1 MAQLVV
7 EGSNG
12 HHYFEL
18 NVFETSYDI
27 SSNSSEVYYSLNL
40 DEYGGGWNWDWSGSP
55 DRIQAHVT
63 IDDEDFYSNIPVFD
77 CEKITIISGYKT
89 IHHNSDGT
97 KNIDFSFE
105 VNDTTGQYYTCGDAS
120 GSSDI
125 DLTTIPRSASCES
138 FSKPSDLSGT
148 FSVSCATQTD
158 SYYYNLRISIPNIIK
173 IKDIELGNR
182 GAYSFSATFSFNKS
196 ERENIYNRYNNQNS
210 VTIGVVVETY
220 SDSGYS
226 NKIGESDELTQV
238 VSFVSSEVQPDISC
252 VISDPTNFKD
262 TVGGGKFIQ
271 NISKVMITPSAKMK
285 YGATFSN
292 ARVSLDGMTYTS
304 SSLSSITSNV
314 IKFLSLNS
322 ISDNLPLTLTIT
334 DSRNISST
342 YSTNI
347 EVYRYIYPYVDIFE
361 AVRCDDNGT
370 PNEEGYNIR
379 LNISSYIYKLNDN
392 THTFTVKIKK
402 ASDSTYNSIDEL
414 TDLPGVYDTSTG
426 TYKFENNAII
436 KGASTEYSYD
446 IILILNDT
454 IKDESSR
461 HIRLGVGYSLIDI
474 HPSAKGVAFGKV
486 SEYEAFEC
494 AMPSRFT
501 KDVLI
506 TNNLNVGGTSIVQ
519 DLIGDTAKFTDI
531 KIDDGLEIPV
541 LYDKLNQR
549 ATTTSSDKEAFQRSW
564 TINGTGLFILNA
576 AVWTDTTSDYGTT
589 ACAIYVNSACVTANT
604 HRYGESS
611 NAVELDAGAT
621 FVYWFQNVENVS
633 VLLKAGS
640 TKTGTKTLTY
650 TSQGLFGLT
659 VLEAA

>member
-182 GAYSFSATFSFNKS
+182 GAYSFSTTFFFNKS
-196 ERENIYNRYNNQNS
+196 ERESIYNRYTNQNS

-271 NISKVMITPSAKMK
+271 NISKVMITPSVTMK
-285 YGATFSN
+285 YGASFSN
-292 ARVSLDGMTYTS
+292 AKVSLDGMTYTS
-304 SSLSSITSNV
+304 SSLSSITTNV

-322 ISDNLPLTLTIT
+322 ISDNLPLILTIT

-347 EVYRYIYPYVDIFE
+347 EVYRYIYPYIDIFE
-361 AVRCDDNGT
+361 AIRCDDDGK

-379 LNISSYIYKLNDN
+379 LNINSYIYKLNDN

-414 TDLPGVYDTSTG
+414 TDLPGVYDTSSG
-426 TYKFENNAII
+426 TYKFENSAII
-436 KGASTEYSYD
+436 KGVSTEYSYD

-454 IKDESSR
+454 IKGESSR

-519 DLIGDTAKFTDI
+519 DLIGDTAKFADI

-549 ATTTSSDKEAFQRSW
+549 ATTTLTDKEAFQRSW

-589 ACAIYVNSACVTANT
+589 TCAIYVNSACVTANT

-611 NAVELDAGAT
+611 NTVELDAGST
-621 FVYWFQNVENVS
+621 FVYWFQNVKNVS

>member
-120 GSSDI
+120 GSGDI

-182 GAYSFSATFSFNKS
+182 GAYSFSTTFSFNKS
-196 ERENIYNRYNNQNS
+196 ERESIYNRYTNQNS

-271 NISKVMITPSAKMK
+271 NISKVMITPSVTMK
-285 YGATFSN
+285 YGASFSN
-292 ARVSLDGMTYTS
+292 AKVSLDGMTYTS
-304 SSLSSITSNV
+304 SSLSSITTNV

-322 ISDNLPLTLTIT
+322 ISDNLPLILTIT

-347 EVYRYIYPYVDIFE
+347 EVYRYIYPYIDIFE
-361 AVRCDDNGT
+361 AIRCDDDGK

-379 LNISSYIYKLNDN
+379 LNINSYIYKLNDN

-414 TDLPGVYDTSTG
+414 TDLPGVYDTSSG
-426 TYKFENNAII
+426 TYKFENSAII
-436 KGASTEYSYD
+436 KGVSTEYSYD

-454 IKDESSR
+454 IKGESSR

-519 DLIGDTAKFTDI
+519 DLIGDTAKFTNT
-531 KIDDGLEIPV
+531 KIEEGLEIPV
-541 LYDKLNQR
+541 LYDRLNQR
-549 ATTTSSDKEAFQRSW
+549 ATTTLTDKEAFQRSW

-576 AVWTDTTSDYGTT
+576 AVWTDMTSDYGTT
-589 ACAIYVNSACVTANT
+589 TCAIYVNSACVTANT

-611 NAVELDAGAT
+611 NAVELDAGST
-621 FVYWFQNVENVS
+621 FVYWFRNAENVS

-659 VLEAA
+659 VSEAA

>member
-77 CEKITIISGYKT
+77 CEKITIVSGYKT

-454 IKDESSR
+454 IKGESSR

-519 DLIGDTAKFTDI
+519 DLIGDTAKFTNT
-531 KIDDGLEIPV
+531 KIEEGLEIPV
-541 LYDKLNQR
+541 LYDRLNQR
-549 ATTTSSDKEAFQRSW
+549 ATTTLTDKEAFQRSW

-576 AVWTDTTSDYGTT
+576 AVWTDMTSDYGTT
-589 ACAIYVNSACVTANT
+589 TCAIYVNSACVTANT

-611 NAVELDAGAT
+611 NAVELDAGST
-621 FVYWFQNVENVS
+621 FVYWFRNAENVS

-659 VLEAA
+659 VSEAA

>member
-27 SSNSSEVYYSLNL
+27 SINSSEVYYSLNL

-182 GAYSFSATFSFNKS
+182 GAYSFSTTFSFNKS
-196 ERENIYNRYNNQNS
+196 ERESIYNRYTNQNS

-454 IKDESSR
+454 IKGESSR

-531 KIDDGLEIPV
+531 KID
-541 LYDKLNQR
+541 
-549 ATTTSSDKEAFQRSW
+549 SM
-564 TINGTGLFILNA
+564 IN
-576 AVWTDTTSDYGTT
+576 
-589 ACAIYVNSACVTANT
+589 
-604 HRYGESS
+604 
-611 NAVELDAGAT
+611 
-621 FVYWFQNVENVS
+621 
-633 VLLKAGS
+633 
-640 TKTGTKTLTY
+640 
-650 TSQGLFGLT
+650 
-659 VLEAA
+659 

>member
-7 EGSNG
+7 EGLNG

-120 GSSDI
+120 GSGDI

-182 GAYSFSATFSFNKS
+182 GAYSFSTTFSFNKS
-196 ERENIYNRYNNQNS
+196 ERESIYNRYTNQNS

-271 NISKVMITPSAKMK
+271 NISKVMITPSVTMK
-285 YGATFSN
+285 YGASFSN
-292 ARVSLDGMTYTS
+292 AKVSLDGMTYTS
-304 SSLSSITSNV
+304 SSLSSITTNV

-322 ISDNLPLTLTIT
+322 ISDNLPLILTIT

-347 EVYRYIYPYVDIFE
+347 EVYRYIYPYIDIFE
-361 AVRCDDNGT
+361 AIRCDDDGK

-379 LNISSYIYKLNDN
+379 LNINSYIYKLNDN

-414 TDLPGVYDTSTG
+414 TDLPGVYDTSSG
-426 TYKFENNAII
+426 TYKFENSAII
-436 KGASTEYSYD
+436 KGVSTEYSYD

-454 IKDESSR
+454 IKGESSR

-519 DLIGDTAKFTDI
+519 DLIGDTAKFTNT
-531 KIDDGLEIPV
+531 KIEEGLEIPV
-541 LYDKLNQR
+541 LYDRLNQR
-549 ATTTSSDKEAFQRSW
+549 ATTTLTDKEAFQRSW

-576 AVWTDTTSDYGTT
+576 AVWTDMTSDYGTT
-589 ACAIYVNSACVTANT
+589 TCAIYVNSACVTANT

-611 NAVELDAGAT
+611 NAVELDAGST
-621 FVYWFQNVENVS
+621 FVYWFRNAENVS

-659 VLEAA
+659 VSEAA

>member
-105 VNDTTGQYYTCGDAS
+105 VNDTTGQNYTCGDAS

-182 GAYSFSATFSFNKS
+182 EAYSFSTTFSFNKS
-196 ERENIYNRYNNQNS
+196 ERESIYNRYTNQNS

-271 NISKVMITPSAKMK
+271 NISKVMITPSATIK
-285 YGATFSN
+285 YGASFSN
-292 ARVSLDGMTYTS
+292 AKVSLDGMTYTS
-304 SSLSSITSNV
+304 SSLSSITTNIV
-314 IKFLSLNS
+314 KFLSLNS
-322 ISDNLPLTLTIT
+322 ISDNLPLILTIT

-347 EVYRYIYPYVDIFE
+347 EVYRYIYPYIDIFD
-361 AVRCDDNGT
+361 AIRCDDDGK
-370 PNEEGYNIR
+370 PNEEGYNIK

-402 ASDSTYNSIDEL
+402 ASDSAYSNIDEL
-414 TDLPGVYDTSTG
+414 TNLPGVYDASTG
-426 TYKFENNAII
+426 TYKFENSAII
-436 KGASTEYSYD
+436 KGVSTEYSYD

-454 IKDESSR
+454 IKGESSR

-519 DLIGDTAKFTDI
+519 DLIGDTAKFTNT
-531 KIDDGLEIPV
+531 KIEEGLEIPV
-541 LYDKLNQR
+541 LYDRLNQR
-549 ATTTSSDKEAFQRSW
+549 ATTTLTDKEAFQRSW

-576 AVWTDTTSDYGTT
+576 AVWTDMTSDYGTT
-589 ACAIYVNSACVTANT
+589 TCAIYVNSACVTANT

-611 NAVELDAGAT
+611 NAVELDAGST
-621 FVYWFQNVENVS
+621 FVYWFQNAENVS

-659 VLEAA
+659 VSEAA

>member
-182 GAYSFSATFSFNKS
+182 GAYSFSTTFSFNKS
-196 ERENIYNRYNNQNS
+196 ERESIYNRYTNQNS

-379 LNISSYIYKLNDN
+379 LNINSYIYKLNDN

-414 TDLPGVYDTSTG
+414 TDLPGVYDTSSG
-426 TYKFENNAII
+426 TYKFENSAII
-436 KGASTEYSYD
+436 KGVSTEYSYD

-454 IKDESSR
+454 IKGESSR

-519 DLIGDTAKFTDI
+519 DLIGDTAKFTNT
-531 KIDDGLEIPV
+531 KIEEGLEIPV
-541 LYDKLNQR
+541 LYDRLNQR
-549 ATTTSSDKEAFQRSW
+549 ATTTLTDKEAFQRSW

-576 AVWTDTTSDYGTT
+576 AVWTDMTSDYGTT
-589 ACAIYVNSACVTANT
+589 TCAIYVNSACVTANT

-611 NAVELDAGAT
+611 NAVELDAGST
-621 FVYWFQNVENVS
+621 FVYWFRNAENVS

-659 VLEAA
+659 VSEAA

>member
-105 VNDTTGQYYTCGDAS
+105 VNDTTGQNYTCGDAS

-138 FSKPSDLSGT
+138 FSKPGDLSGT

-182 GAYSFSATFSFNKS
+182 EAYSFSTTFSFNKS
-196 ERENIYNRYNNQNS
+196 ERESIYNRYTNQNS

-271 NISKVMITPSAKMK
+271 NISKVMITPSVTMK
-285 YGATFSN
+285 YGASFSN
-292 ARVSLDGMTYTS
+292 AKVSLDGMTYTS
-304 SSLSSITSNV
+304 SSLSSITTNV

-322 ISDNLPLTLTIT
+322 ISDNLPLILTIT

-347 EVYRYIYPYVDIFE
+347 EVYRYIYPYIDIFE
-361 AVRCDDNGT
+361 AIRCDDDGK

-379 LNISSYIYKLNDN
+379 LNINSYIYKLNDN

-426 TYKFENNAII
+426 TYKFENSAII
-436 KGASTEYSYD
+436 KGVSTEYSYD

-454 IKDESSR
+454 IKGESSR
-461 HIRLGVGYSLIDI
+461 HIRIGVGYSLIDI

-519 DLIGDTAKFTDI
+519 DLIGDTAKFTNT
-531 KIDDGLEIPV
+531 KIEEGLEIPV
-541 LYDKLNQR
+541 LYDRLNQR
-549 ATTTSSDKEAFQRSW
+549 ATTTLTDKEAFQRSW

-576 AVWTDTTSDYGTT
+576 AVWTDMTSDYGTT
-589 ACAIYVNSACVTANT
+589 TCAIYVNSACVTANT

-611 NAVELDAGAT
+611 NAVELDAGST
-621 FVYWFQNVENVS
+621 FVYWFQNAENVS

-659 VLEAA
+659 VSEAA

>member
-182 GAYSFSATFSFNKS
+182 GAYSFSTTFSFNKS
-196 ERENIYNRYNNQNS
+196 ERESIYNRYTNQNS

-271 NISKVMITPSAKMK
+271 NISKVMITPSVTMK
-285 YGATFSN
+285 YGASFSS
-292 ARVSLDGMTYTS
+292 AKVSLDGMTYTS
-304 SSLSSITSNV
+304 SSLSSITTNV

-322 ISDNLPLTLTIT
+322 ISDNLPLILTIT

-347 EVYRYIYPYVDIFE
+347 EVYRYIYPYIDIFE
-361 AVRCDDNGT
+361 AIRCDDDGK

-379 LNISSYIYKLNDN
+379 LNINSYIYKLNDN

-414 TDLPGVYDTSTG
+414 TDLPGVYDTSSG
-426 TYKFENNAII
+426 TYKFENSAII
-436 KGASTEYSYD
+436 KGVSTEYSYD

-454 IKDESSR
+454 IKGESSR

-519 DLIGDTAKFTDI
+519 DLIGDTAKFTNT
-531 KIDDGLEIPV
+531 KIEEGLEIPV
-541 LYDKLNQR
+541 LYDRLNQR
-549 ATTTSSDKEAFQRSW
+549 ATTTLTDKEAFQRSW

-576 AVWTDTTSDYGTT
+576 AVWTDMTSDYGTT
-589 ACAIYVNSACVTANT
+589 TCAIYVNSACVTANT

>member
-40 DEYGGGWNWDWSGSP
+40 DEYSGGWNWDWSGSP

-454 IKDESSR
+454 IKGESSR

-474 HPSAKGVAFGKV
+474 HPSAKGIAFGKV